1 MIFLKIYVLFINQ
14 VIDKYLLKKHTGYSI
29 MICVEVYNFAS
40 QFTEVFDMEIYLDN
54 SATTKPYPEAVEAV
68 SYIMSNCYGNPS
80 SLHRMGKS
88 AEDILTKS
96 REIIAGTVFC
106 TPDEIYFTS
115 GGTESD
121 NIAILG
127 YCLANHKRGKK
138 VITQKTEH
146 KAVLE
151 SFSLLEKHGFE
162 VVYLDVDKNGVVD
175 VQELKS
181 HIDDK
186 TILVSIMA
194 ANNETGA
201 IFPIDEISALIDHK
215 KCVLHVDAVQLYG
228 KEKINVKRSDI
239 DMLTVSSHKIHGPNG
254 VGALFVRKGVRIE
267 PFCVGGGQ
275 EKGLRSGT
283 ENIASVWGFATAA
296 KMKFE
301 NLPTTSAH
309 IKNLRDRLI
318 QGISDMPNAVINSP
332 KDALY
337 SILNVSFV
345 GVRSEVLLHVL
356 ESKGIYVS
364 TGSACN
370 SKKSKF
376 SYVLDSMGVGADRG
390 DSAIRFSFSEFNT
403 EGEIDYCIE
412 VLKKEVPILE
422 KIMR

>member
-1 MIFLKIYVLFINQ
+1 M
-14 VIDKYLLKKHTGYSI
+14 
-29 MICVEVYNFAS
+29 EV
-40 QFTEVFDMEIYLDN
+40 YLDN
-54 SATTKPYPEAVEAV
+54 SATTKPYPEVVDAV
-68 SYIMSNCYGNPS
+68 SDIMNNCYGNPS

-88 AEDILTKS
+88 AEDVLTKA
-96 REIIAGTVFC
+96 REIIARTVFC

-127 YCLANHKRGKK
+127 YCAANYKKGKK

-151 SFSLLEKHGFE
+151 SFSLLEKYGFE
-162 VVYLDVDKNGVVD
+162 VVYLDVDENGAVSCDDLKNH
-175 VQELKS
+175 L
-181 HIDDK
+181 DDK

-201 IFPIDEISALIDHK
+201 NFPIDEISSLIDHK

-228 KEKINVKRSDI
+228 KEKINVRRMGI
-239 DMLTVSSHKIHGPNG
+239 DMLTLSSHKIHGPNG
-254 VGALFVRKGVRIE
+254 VGALYVRKGVRIE
-267 PFCVGGGQ
+267 PLFMGGGQ

-296 KMKFE
+296 KIKFE
-301 NLPTTSAH
+301 NLSASSAH
-309 IKNLRDRLI
+309 IKSLRNRLI
-318 QGISDMPNAVINSP
+318 QGISDIPNAVINSP
-332 KDALY
+332 EDALY

-376 SYVLDSMGVGADRG
+376 SYVLENMGVGADRG

-403 EGEIDYCIE
+403 EREIDYCID
-412 VLKKEVPILE
+412 VLKKEVPILQ

>member
-1 MIFLKIYVLFINQ
+1 M
-14 VIDKYLLKKHTGYSI
+14 LLVKV
-29 MICVEVYNFAS
+29 CNFTL
-40 QFTEVFDMEIYLDN
+40 QFAEVFDMEIYLDN
-54 SATTKPYPEAVEAV
+54 SATTRPYTEVV
-68 SYIMSNCYGNPS
+68 DTVCDIMNNCYGNPS

-88 AEDILTKS
+88 AEDILTNA
-96 REIIAGTVFC
+96 RETIASTVFC

-162 VVYLDVDKNGVVD
+162 VVYLDVDENGIVSAEKVKNN
-175 VQELKS
+175 L
-181 HIDDK
+181 DDK

-201 IFPIDEISALIDHK
+201 IFPIDEISSVIDHT
-215 KCVLHVDAVQLYG
+215 KCALHVDAVQLYG
-228 KEKINVKRSDI
+228 KEKINVKRLGI
-239 DMLTVSSHKIHGPNG
+239 DMLTISSHKIHGPNG

-267 PFCVGGGQ
+267 PLCVGGGQ

-283 ENIASVWGFATAA
+283 ENVASVCGFATAA
-296 KMKFE
+296 KIKFK
-301 NLPTTSAH
+301 NLDSSTAH
-309 IKNLRDRLI
+309 IKGLRDRLI
-318 QGISDMPNAVINSP
+318 QGISGMQNVVINSP
-332 KDALY
+332 DNALY

-376 SYVLDSMGVGADRG
+376 SYVLENMGVGADRG
-390 DSAIRFSFSEFNT
+390 DSAIRFSLSEFNT
-403 EGEIDYCIE
+403 EQEIDYCID
-412 VLKKEVPILE
+412 VLKKEVPILQ